1 MFWCKIG
8 IDSIEMNS
16 CKVCGCGKVTGG
28 MRGHAEKIGMKVSD
42 KNYRYCV
49 MKRVYVDAG
58 NICDGYRPKK
68 TVGYGWRFL
77 SWRKVRVRKFK
88 KKFISNEC
96 KATGGFE
103 AGE

>member
-1 MFWCKIG
+1 MQCR
-8 IDSIEMNS
+8 E
-16 CKVCGCGKVTGG
+16 CGCGKITGG
-28 MRGHAEKIGMKVSD
+28 MRGHAEKTGMKVSD

-58 NICDGYRPKK
+58 NTCERYRPMKK
-68 TVGYGWRFL
+68 EGYGKRWL
-77 SWRKVRVRKFK
+77 SWKLVRGRKFK